1 VAGSP
6 PRLPAVGKRC
16 ASHSVLRMNESISS
30 LFIRYPIGTSLLMAG
45 ILFVGLV
52 SYPLLPVAPLP
63 QVDFPTIQ
71 VSASLPGG
79 SPETMASSVAQPL
92 ERQLAQIPGI
102 AQMTSTSS
110 LGSTAVTIQFDLNR
124 NIDGAANDVQGA
136 INAASGQLPKNLPSP
151 PTYRKVNPAD
161 SPILLLS
168 ATSETLPLIKVSD
181 AVDAQLGQQ
190 ISQISGVAQVFIGG
204 QQKPAIRVQIDPAKL
219 VAKGLSLEDV
229 RNQIAITTVD
239 SPKGNI
245 DGTTR
250 AYTIYANDQL
260 LEAKEWNDVIIAY
273 RDGAPLRI
281 RDIGEAIAGPEDMKT
296 AAWADGKRGVFLV
309 IFKQPGANVINTVDR
324 IKAQLPR
331 LIAAIPPAIKIKIMS
346 NQTLTIRA
354 AVEDV
359 QITLLITI
367 ALVIMVIFVFLRSF
381 WATFIPAVTVP
392 LALLGACALLWAFG
406 YTLDNLSLMA
416 LTIAVGFV
424 VDDAI
429 VMLENISRYIEQ
441 GERPLEAAFKGA
453 SEIAFTIVSISISLV
468 AVLIPLLLMGGV
480 IGRLFR
486 EFAVALAMAI
496 FVSMAVSLSLT
507 PMMASRF
514 LRAHGETQHGRFYQ
528 WSERTFERMLHAY
541 ERGLD
546 LALRWSFTTLCIFFA
561 TVALSVYLFVL
572 IPKGFFPQQDNG
584 FLTAVSEMPQD
595 ISFAEMKR
603 RQEEL
608 NEIVQADP
616 AVDSIAMFIGGG
628 GTALNSGRM
637 YITLKPREERSVD
650 AQQVISRLRPKLAK
664 VEGAKLY
671 MQASQD
677 LRLGG
682 RATRTQFEFTLQD
695 ANLDELNNWAPK
707 ILARMQ
713 KLPELRDVATD
724 QQTEGTTLQMKIDRD
739 AAARYGIQPQ
749 LIDDTLYDAFGQRQ
763 VTQYFT
769 QINSYHVIL
778 EILPELQGKVDTL
791 DKIFIRSPTTGQ
803 EVPLSVF
810 CKWNTEPVRPLA
822 IAHQGQFPAVTIS
835 FNLAEGVALGEATD
849 AVQQAMATM
858 GAPATLSSSFQ
869 GTAQAFQQSL
879 GTVPLLIL
887 AALVVVYLILG
898 ILYESYIH
906 PLTIL
911 STLPSAGVGA
921 LAILMAFGFDFSLIA
936 LIGVILL
943 IGIVKKNGIMMVDF
957 AIVAEREEHLSTRDA
972 IRKAALLRFR
982 PIMMTTMAALLGG
995 VPLMLG
1001 TGTGA
1006 EIRQPLGYAMVGGLL
1021 VSQALTLFT
1030 TPVIYLYL
1038 DTLSNTFARWTEPRK
1053 RHEQAQASG
1062 KLKDAAE

>member
-1 VAGSP
+1 
-6 PRLPAVGKRC
+6 
-16 ASHSVLRMNESISS
+16 MNESISS
-30 LFIRYPIGTSLLMAG
+30 PFIRYPIGTSLLMAG
-45 ILFVGLV
+45 ILFVGV
-52 SYPLLPVAPLP
+52 VAYPLLPVAPLP

-124 NIDGAANDVQGA
+124 SIDGAANDVQGA

-151 PTYRKVNPAD
+151 PTYHKVNPAD
-161 SPILLLS
+161 SPVLLLS
-168 ATSETLPLIKVSD
+168 ATSDTFPLIKVSD

-190 ISQISGVAQVFIGG
+190 ISQISGVSQVFIGG

-229 RNQIAITTVD
+229 RSQIAITTVD

-245 DGTTR
+245 DGEKR

-260 LEAKEWNDVIIAY
+260 PDAKDWNDVIIAY
-273 RDGAPLRI
+273 RNGGPLRI
-281 RDIGEAIAGPEDMKT
+281 RDVGRAVAGPEDMKQ

-309 IFKQPGANVINTVDR
+309 IFKQPGANVIDTVDR

-331 LIAAIPPAIKIKIMS
+331 LIAAIPPAIKIKIIS
-346 NQTLTIRA
+346 DRTLTIRA

-359 QITLLITI
+359 QLTLAITI
-367 ALVIMVIFVFLRSF
+367 VLVVMVIFIFLRSV
-381 WATFIPAVTVP
+381 WATIIPSVTVP
-392 LALLGACALLWAFG
+392 LALLGACALMWVFG

-429 VMLENISRYIEQ
+429 VMLENITRYVEQ
-441 GERPLEAAFKGA
+441 GEKPLAAAFKGA
-453 SEIAFTIVSISISLV
+453 SEIGFTIVSISVSLV

-496 FVSMAVSLSLT
+496 FVSLVVSLSLT

-514 LRAHGETQHGRFYQ
+514 LRAHGETRHGKAYQ
-528 WSERTFERMLHAY
+528 WSERAFERMLHAY

-546 LALRWSFTTLCIFFA
+546 LALRWSLTTLCIFFA
-561 TVALSVYLFVL
+561 TVALSVYLFVI

-584 FLTAVSEMPQD
+584 FLTGVSETAQD
-595 ISFAEMKR
+595 ISFADMER
-603 RQEEL
+603 HQEEL
-608 NEIVQADP
+608 SAIVQADP

-637 YITLKPREERSVD
+637 YVTLKPHDQRD
-650 AQQVISRLRPKLAK
+650 ANAEQIIARLRPKLEN
-664 VEGAKLY
+664 VEGARLY

-677 LRLGG
+677 VRLGG

-695 ANLDELNNWAPK
+695 ANLAELNEWAPK
-707 ILARMQ
+707 ILTKMQ
-713 KLPELRDVATD
+713 TLPELRDVATD
-724 QQTEGTTLQMKIDRD
+724 QQTTGTTLTLKIDRD
-739 AAARYGIQPQ
+739 TASRYGIQPQ

-769 QINSYHVIL
+769 QLNSYHVIL
-778 EILPELQGKVDTL
+778 EILPELQGKLDTL
-791 DKIFIRSPTTGQ
+791 DKLYIKSPITGDQ
-803 EVPLSVF
+803 VPLSVF
-810 CKWNTEPVRPLA
+810 CKWTTVPVRPLS
-822 IAHQGQFPAVTIS
+822 IAHQGQFPAITIS
-835 FNLAEGVALGEATD
+835 FNLAQGVALGQATN
-849 AVQQAMATM
+849 AVQKAVYDL

-898 ILYESYIH
+898 VLYESYIH

-936 LIGVILL
+936 LIGIILL

-957 AIVAEREEHLSTRDA
+957 AIAAEREEHLSPKQS

-995 VPLMLG
+995 LPLMLG
-1001 TGTGA
+1001 TGTGS
-1006 EIRQPLGYAMVGGLL
+1006 EIRQPLGYAMVGGLI

-1030 TPVIYLYL
+1030 TPVVYLYL
-1038 DTLSNTFARWTEPRK
+1038 DNLSNALTRWT
-1053 RHEQAQASG
+1053 QAG
-1062 KLKDAAE
+1062 KTDGSELPADEIKHAAE

>member
-1 VAGSP
+1 
-6 PRLPAVGKRC
+6 
-16 ASHSVLRMNESISS
+16 MNESVSS
-30 LFIRYPIGTSLLMAG
+30 PFIRYPIGTSLLMAG

-52 SYPLLPVAPLP
+52 AYPLLPVAPLP

-102 AQMTSTSS
+102 SQMTSTSS

-168 ATSETLPLIKVSD
+168 ATSDTLPLIKVSD
-181 AVDAQLGQQ
+181 TVDAQLGQQ

-245 DGTTR
+245 DGTKR

-260 LEAKEWNDVIIAY
+260 LEAQDWNDVIIAY
-273 RDGAPLRI
+273 RNGAPLRI
-281 RDIGEAIAGPEDMKT
+281 RDIGQAIAGPEDMKT

-309 IFKQPGANVINTVDR
+309 IFKQPGANVIDTVDR

-331 LIAAIPPAIKIKIMS
+331 LVAAIPPAIKIKIVS

-367 ALVIMVIFVFLRSF
+367 VLVILVIFIFLRSF
-381 WATFIPAVTVP
+381 WATVIPAVTVP

-429 VMLENISRYIEQ
+429 VMLENITRYIEH
-441 GERPLEAAFKGA
+441 GEEPRDAAFKGA
-453 SEIAFTIVSISISLV
+453 SEIGFTIVSISISLV

-514 LRAHGETQHGRFYQ
+514 LRARIETRHGRFYQ
-528 WSERTFERMLHAY
+528 WSERAFERMLQAY

-546 LALRWSFTTLCIFFA
+546 LALRWSLTTLCIFFA

-608 NEIVQADP
+608 NQIVQADP

-637 YITLKPREERSVD
+637 YITLKPREERSVS
-650 AQQVISRLRPKLAK
+650 AQQVISRLRPKLAQ

-677 LRLGG
+677 VRLGG

-695 ANLDELNNWAPK
+695 ANLDELNAWAPK
-707 ILARMQ
+707 ILARMRT
-713 KLPELRDVATD
+713 LPELRDVATD
-724 QQTEGTTLQMKIDRD
+724 QQTEGTTLLMKIDRD
-739 AAARYGIQPQ
+739 TAARYGIQPQ

-763 VTQYFT
+763 VAQYFT
-769 QINSYHVIL
+769 QINSYHVVL

-791 DKIFIRSPTTGQ
+791 DKIYIKSPTTGQ

-810 CKWNTEPVRPLA
+810 CKWTTDPVRPLA

-835 FNLAEGVALGEATD
+835 FNLGQGVALGQATD
-849 AVQQAMATM
+849 AVQKAMATM

-957 AIVAEREEHLSTRDA
+957 AIVAEREEHLSTREA

-1030 TPVIYLYL
+1030 TPVVYLYL
-1038 DTLSNTFARWTEPRK
+1038 DTLSNAFARWTAPRK
-1053 RHEQAQASG
+1053 IEDDRVLESE

>member
-1 VAGSP
+1 M
-6 PRLPAVGKRC
+6 LN
-16 ASHSVLRMNESISS
+16 L
-30 LFIRYPIGTSLLMAG
+30 IRYPIGTSLLMAG
-45 ILFVGLV
+45 ILFVGIV
-52 SYPLLPVAPLP
+52 AYPLLPVAPLP

-124 NIDGAANDVQGA
+124 SIDGAANDIQAA

-168 ATSETLPLIKVSD
+168 ATSDTLPLTNVSD
-181 AVDAQLGQQ
+181 VVDAQLAQQ

-204 QQKPAIRVQIDPAKL
+204 QQKPAIRVRVDPAKL

-245 DGTTR
+245 DGDKR

-260 LEAKEWNDVIIAY
+260 LDADNWNDVIIAY
-273 RDGAPLRI
+273 RNGGPLRI
-281 RDIGEAIAGPEDMKT
+281 RDIGTAVSGPEDMKT

-309 IFKQPGANVINTVDR
+309 IFKQPGANVIETVDR

-346 NQTLTIRA
+346 DRTITIRA

-359 QITLLITI
+359 QLTLLITI
-367 ALVIMVIFVFLRSF
+367 ALVVMVIFIFLRSI
-381 WATFIPAVTVP
+381 WATIIPSVTVP
-392 LALLGACALLWAFG
+392 LALLGACSLMWAFG

-429 VMLENISRYIEQ
+429 VMLENITRYVEQ
-441 GERPLEAAFKGA
+441 GETPVAAAFRGA
-453 SEIAFTIVSISISLV
+453 AEIGFTIVSISVSLV
-468 AVLIPLLLMGGV
+468 AVLIPLLLMGGI

-486 EFAVALAMAI
+486 EFAVTLAMAI
-496 FVSMAVSLSLT
+496 FVSLVVSLTLT

-514 LRAHGETQHGRFYQ
+514 LRAHKEARHGRIYQ
-528 WSERTFERMLHAY
+528 WSERAFDKMLHAY

-546 LALRWSFTTLCIFFA
+546 LALQWSLTTLCIFFA
-561 TVALSVYLFVL
+561 TLALSVYLFVI

-584 FLTAVSEMPQD
+584 FLTAVSETAQD
-595 ISFAEMKR
+595 ISFADMKR
-603 RQEEL
+603 HQEEL
-608 NEIVQADP
+608 SLIVQADP

-637 YITLKPREERSVD
+637 YITLKPRDQRDTD
-650 AQQVISRLRPKLAK
+650 AQRIIARLRPKLAK
-664 VEGAKLY
+664 VEGARLY

-677 LRLGG
+677 VRLGG

-695 ANLDELNNWAPK
+695 ANLAELNEWAPK

-713 KLPELRDVATD
+713 TLLQLRDVATD
-724 QQTEGTTLQMKIDRD
+724 QQTEGTTLQLTIDRD
-739 AAARYGIQPQ
+739 AASRYGIQPQ

-769 QINSYHVIL
+769 QLNSYHVIL
-778 EILPELQGKVDTL
+778 EILPGLQGQLDTL
-791 DKIFIRSPTTGQ
+791 DKLYIKSPMTGD

-810 CKWNTEPVRPLA
+810 AKWTTVPVRPLS
-822 IAHQGQFPAVTIS
+822 ISHQGQFPAVTIS
-835 FNLAEGVALGEATD
+835 FNLAQGVALGQATD
-849 AVQQAMATM
+849 AVQKAVVDL
-858 GAPATLSSSFQ
+858 GAPATLTSSFQ

-898 ILYESYIH
+898 VLYESYIH

-936 LIGVILL
+936 LIGIILL

-957 AIVAEREEHLSTRDA
+957 AISAEREEHMSPKQS

-1030 TPVIYLYL
+1030 TPVVYLYL
-1038 DTLSNTFARWTEPRK
+1038 DNFSNAISRWTEARK
-1053 RHEQAQASG
+1053 RHGSQPPE
-1062 KLKDAAE
+1062 KIERVKDAAE